1 MGKIFNSEWKQEL
14 GMNQVSN
21 VTASAFFLSVSG
33 TIFPLLSL
41 PFLLLCPMPSHLL
54 FQALFQLLSLSLWI
68 SSFDL
73 GNRVG
78 VPWHKLVAY
87 AS

>member
-1 MGKIFNSEWKQEL
+1 
-14 GMNQVSN
+14 MNQISN
-21 VTASAFFLSVSG
+21 VTTSAFFLSVSG

-41 PFLLLCPMPSHLL
+41 PFLFLYPVPSHLL
-54 FQALFQLLSLSLWI
+54 FQVLFQLLSLSLLI
-68 SSFDL
+68 SCFDL

-78 VPWHKLVAY
+78 VPWRKLVTY